1 MSKGLVV
8 EIQPFTLNSHL
19 SAVQPATLK
28 VPIQPQS
35 LCDARDRGV
44 GSDPRVMGL
53 LPAVLT
59 PVGVLGRVQV
69 RGRGRLHGQLGHRHL
84 VWHERVAAAEAHP
97 VLAVGAD
104 LETEEKKVVRGDSP
118 QWDHG
123 GCDPTA
129 LGSCCCPRVLL
140 GGWVPRQRAP

>member
-69 RGRGRLHGQLGHRHL
+69 RGRGRLHRQLGHRHL
-84 VWHERVAAAEAHP
+84 VWHERVAATEAHP